1 MIGSKVLI
9 VISLQVGVS
18 FVIIRNFFV
27 FGVYLIGVVLNY
39 YDYDGYGNMFELIEV
54 KNYEVGVK
62 FDFVDG
68 CILGIISVYKIEC
81 ENQLKFIWWVL
92 SVYELLKKGW
102 DFLSLIFIVVWYVMF
117 SMFWQVINII

>member
-1 MIGSKVLI
+1 M
-9 VISLQVGVS
+9 GVS

-81 ENQLKFIWWVL
+81 EN
-92 SVYELLKKGW
+92 
-102 DFLSLIFIVVWYVMF
+102 
-117 SMFWQVINII
+117 